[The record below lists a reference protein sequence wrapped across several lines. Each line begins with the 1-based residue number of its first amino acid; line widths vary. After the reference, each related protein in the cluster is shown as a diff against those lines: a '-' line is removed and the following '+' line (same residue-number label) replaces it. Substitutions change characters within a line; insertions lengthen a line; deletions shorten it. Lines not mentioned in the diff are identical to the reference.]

1 MIENLPTYI
10 PIVFVITV
18 VFTLIIFYWII
29 RNSNSEK
36 VRNRSNLILVV
47 ALFWLTLQGF
57 LSYNGIYS
65 HGLNAI
71 PPKMLLL
78 GVLPNIFLI
87 ISLFF
92 TQRGNRFI
100 DSLSI
105 EKYTYINVV
114 RIPVEFVLLW
124 LYLNKAIPQSMTFEG
139 LNYDI
144 IMGLT
149 APLII
154 YYGYKK
160 KKLTTPIILVWHVI
174 GIVLLMSVVV
184 IGLFSAPFPIQ
195 KLAFDQPNIGLLYF
209 PFSWLPTF
217 IVPIVILG
225 HLISIR
231 QIIKK
236 KSGKNAI

>member
-160 KKLTTPIILVWHVI
+160 KKLTTPIILVWNVI